1 MKGGRSISYHQNAAF
16 IREEFDA
23 VIVLHVFGELDI
35 SNAKEFETAV
45 KIAEESIEPDKLL
58 VIDLAT
64 CTFLDSTALQVVVR
78 AHQRHGD
85 RLSVIVP
92 EASVIHRIFRI
103 TSLDTRI
110 PIAESLSK
118 VLQ

>member
-1 MKGGRSISYHQNAAF
+1 MGADISYHPNAAF

-45 KIAEESIEPDKLL
+45 KIAEESLEPDNKLL

-78 AHQRHGD
+78 AHQRNGD
-85 RLSVIVP
+85 RLSAVVP
-92 EASVIHRIFRI
+92 EASVIHRIFKI

-118 VLQ
+118 VLP

>member
-1 MKGGRSISYHQNAAF
+1 MKGGATISYRQNAAF
-16 IREEFDA
+16 VREEFDA
-23 VIVLHVFGELDI
+23 VNVLHVFGELDI
-35 SNAKEFETAV
+35 SNAKEFEAAV
-45 KIAEESIEPDKLL
+45 KSAEETLEPDRLL

-64 CTFLDSTALQVVVR
+64 CTFLDSTALQVLIR

-85 RLSVIVP
+85 RLCAVVP

-118 VLQ
+118 VLG

>member
-1 MKGGRSISYHQNAAF
+1 MGAIISYPQNAAF

-35 SNAKEFETAV
+35 SNTKEFEAAV
-45 KIAEESIEPDKLL
+45 ASAEETLEPDKLL

-64 CTFLDSTALQVVVR
+64 CTFLDSTALQVLVR
-78 AHQRHGD
+78 THQRHGD
-85 RLSVIVP
+85 RLCAIIP

-110 PIAESLSK
+110 SIAESLSK
-118 VLQ
+118 VLE